1 MILFK
6 LLMLLL
12 LPFTLMF
19 GLNSTTDGSSL
30 GNTSIVGEATQEG
43 QEIQGQQETAT
54 EGIQNTDPSRDEHT
68 CSSIESCVNA
78 ALANEEV
85 YKQSAKRGKTW
96 SFYVK
101 VNEKAEPIIDGLA
114 NGEEMFDELKEM
126 LKGMKNPATQ
136 GMNSYM
142 ITVDVKASSEV
153 VEIGNVKVE
162 LSEHDFKTDN
172 KINIKTLY

>member
-1 MILFK
+1 MIIFK
-6 LLMLLL
+6 LLMLLF

-19 GLNSTTDGSSL
+19 GLNSYADGSSL
-30 GNTSIVGEATQEG
+30 GNTSFVGQAA
-43 QEIQGQQETAT
+43 QGEQTAT
-54 EGIQNTDPSRDEHT
+54 EGIQNTDTSRDEHT
-68 CSSIESCVNA
+68 CTSIESCVNA
-78 ALANEEV
+78 ALADEEI